1 MSYYGIATGKMN
13 WDTVIFYWK
22 MLHLQSLV
30 LTESQSHILNVK
42 MKAKSEGMS
51 ANLTEVVSKRISHT
65 YTPKEKALA
74 RDFAEKSIIRLL
86 VS

>member
-1 MSYYGIATGKMN
+1 M
-13 WDTVIFYWK
+13 
-22 MLHLQSLV
+22 
-30 LTESQSHILNVK
+30 NVK

-74 RDFAEKSIIRLL
+74 RDFAEKSIVRLL